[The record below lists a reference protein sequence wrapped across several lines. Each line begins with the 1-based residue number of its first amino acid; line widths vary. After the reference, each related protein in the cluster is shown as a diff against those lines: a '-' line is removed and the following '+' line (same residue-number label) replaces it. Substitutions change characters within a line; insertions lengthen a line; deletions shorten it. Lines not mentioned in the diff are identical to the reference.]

1 MIVAELGRYPGVDRG
16 ADRLLKGL
24 MRPRRLFLYAAALL
38 VVFAGLMWAE
48 LGVVEVAAGQP
59 AQDEFIPLDS
69 VPPEDQLP
77 AAPLLVAAYALL
89 WIAVLGYLW
98 SIWRRMMT
106 VERELADLSR
116 RAGDS

>member
-1 MIVAELGRYPGVDRG
+1 MKPGTVLLCIVVV
-16 ADRLLKGL
+16 
-24 MRPRRLFLYAAALL
+24 L
-38 VVFAGLMWAE
+38 VGGGLMWTE
-48 LGVVEVAAGQP
+48 LGVAEAAAGQP
-59 AQDEFIPLDS
+59 AQDEFVPLDS

-89 WIAVLGYLW
+89 WMAVLGYLW

-116 RAGDS
+116 RTGDS